1 MTEFGVDSRTRSYI
15 LSKQKRLRSSST
27 NDSSFVNGTPA
38 RIFEHYRGDPD
49 AAVKDSL
56 GRKSFGWLPSSFDE
70 VETWLQSQVDEA
82 IQATAAGISKDSST
96 QRSAIKIIFINE
108 KQCEKTWKNEAC
120 NIVTKLHPKLKM
132 DDWTTAH
139 YMTTYYRFPVP
150 LHIDE
155 NNVPSGHSWDYRYS
169 VSHPFDWDLVWA
181 YFPSTRTTIG
191 ILRTWFEDYSAGF
204 QEMEDTIERFTGPTT
219 AHPML
224 LGLFSLQL
232 LTSDTMASV
241 REKGNRL
248 YEAQCSTGFQM
259 YTHLR
264 STDFDDDSS
273 SSIMRQEALN
283 LSIVTKEVLGATSN
297 LTGWENAAGQLI
309 GFARFLTAASVQFA
323 ATDHAPATE
332 AFQKLCTYI
341 EQQAEK
347 QVSDLEGARCDMRAW
362 LATATFLLQGV
373 LNLISQRDT
382 GMNIKLA
389 KNSNKIAM
397 EARRDST
404 SMMAIAVV
412 TMFFLP
418 GTFTSVSRCP
428 QPTICGYQGEWDS
441 N

>member
-1 MTEFGVDSRTRSYI
+1 MADVTEFAADCRTRSYVH
-15 LSKQKRLRSSST
+15 SKKRRLGST
-27 NDSSFVNGTPA
+27 STTGSSFVNGAPA

-49 AAVKDSL
+49 AAVEDSL
-56 GRKSFGWLPSSFDE
+56 GRKSFGWSPSSFRE
-70 VETWLQSQVDEA
+70 IETWLQSQVDEA
-82 IQATAAGISKDSST
+82 TQAAAADMPRDGDN

-108 KQCEKTWKNEAC
+108 KQCDKTWNNEVC
-120 NIVTKLHPKLKM
+120 NIVTQLHPKLKM

-139 YMTTYYRFPVP
+139 YMTTYYRFPLP
-150 LHIDE
+150 LHADE
-155 NNVPSGHSWDYRYS
+155 TNVRSGHSWDYRYS

-181 YFPSTRTTIG
+181 YFPSTSTTVG
-191 ILRTWFEDYSAGF
+191 ILRTWFEDYGAGF
-204 QEMEDTIERFTGPTT
+204 EEMEDTIERFSGPTT

-232 LTSDTMASV
+232 LTSDTMANV

-248 YEAQCSTGFQM
+248 YKAQCSTGFQM

-264 STDFDDDSS
+264 TTDFDDDSS
-273 SSIMRQEALN
+273 SSIMRKEVLN
-283 LSIVTKEVLGATSN
+283 LSIVTKDVLGAASN
-297 LTGWENAAGQLI
+297 LTGWENAASQLI
-309 GFARFLTAASVQFA
+309 GFARFLAAQSAQFA
-323 ATDHAPATE
+323 DTDLAPVTGE
-332 AFQKLCTYI
+332 FQKLCVYI

-347 QVSDLEGARCDMRAW
+347 QVSDLEGARCDTRAW

-382 GMNIKLA
+382 GINIKLA
-389 KNSNKIAM
+389 ENSNKIAM
-397 EARRDST
+397 KAKRDST

-428 QPTICGYQGEWDS
+428 
-441 N
+441 